1 MSDSHL
7 DGLNPAQRAAVLAPA
22 PQLVIAGA
30 GSGKTETLARRVV
43 DLISRRGEDPS
54 RLLCITFT
62 TKAAAE
68 MRARLA
74 QRLPPGRLPRWVGT
88 FHAAMARLL
97 IEDGGDVPG
106 LPRGF
111 SIMPQAEARRLLMQ
125 VAGLRD
131 AQTGTALQEV
141 ISLLKGRLA
150 KTPRGPAFARFEGAL
165 LDQAA
170 ALLPDY
176 GKALAERAALDFD
189 DLIAL
194 PVRAMRADPGLAARW
209 QGRWSEILVDEFQ
222 DTNLAQHRLVKLLA
236 GQGGRVFAVGDDAQS
251 IYGWRGAAVAELRRF
266 AEHYPAAPAP
276 LRLETNYRSTRRI
289 LLAANA
295 VAACDPEAL
304 RKTLRPAD
312 AASAL
317 GPPLSLTILETA
329 EEEGRAVARRL
340 LALRKKTPEMAWRD
354 AAVLL
359 RASFLADPLLQGL
372 REAGIPAGLVAEREP
387 EPPREIL
394 AAQAWLRLA
403 LSWRDGAWDPA
414 ADDAF
419 RRACAMPARG
429 LSGRLFARLRDHAAG
444 AGLALAAAIP
454 SLPATEEERA
464 PLQAVAETARAIA
477 DRLAAQR
484 PSPAD
489 ALQLAA
495 IGAGLADGLR
505 QASPDRL
512 AAWEAAFAAAA
523 RSGSLPAYADA
534 LALGSAGTEAEAPD
548 AVALMTL
555 HRAKG
560 LEFDHVLLP
569 GLEDGVFPHFR
580 AEAQGSL
587 DEERRLFYVG
597 LTRARKTLWLS
608 WVRHRRDWAA
618 KPSRFLAEIPPQ
630 LFRAVA

>member
-1 MSDSHL
+1 
-7 DGLNPAQRAAVLAPA
+7 P
-22 PQLVIAGA
+22 
-30 GSGKTETLARRVV
+30 
-43 DLISRRGEDPS
+43 
-54 RLLCITFT
+54 
-62 TKAAAE
+62 
-68 MRARLA
+68 
-74 QRLPPGRLPRWVGT
+74 
-88 FHAAMARLL
+88 
-97 IEDGGDVPG
+97 
-106 LPRGF
+106 
-111 SIMPQAEARRLLMQ
+111 
-125 VAGLRD
+125 
-131 AQTGTALQEV
+131 
-141 ISLLKGRLA
+141 
-150 KTPRGPAFARFEGAL
+150 
-165 LDQAA
+165 AA

-176 GKALAERAALDFD
+176 TKALAARAALDFD

-194 PVRAMRADPGLAARW
+194 PVRAMRDDPGLAARW
-209 QGRWSEILVDEFQ
+209 QGRWAEILVDEFQ

-304 RKTLRPAD
+304 RKVLRPAD
-312 AASAL
+312 ARSAM
-317 GPPLSLTILETA
+317 GPPLSLTILETP

-340 LALRKKTPEMAWRD
+340 LALKKKTPDMAWRD

-359 RASFLADPLLQGL
+359 RATFLADPLLLAL

-387 EPPREIL
+387 DPPKEIL

-403 LSWRDGAWDPA
+403 LSFRDGAWDPA

-419 RRACAMPARG
+419 RRACVLPPRG
-429 LSGRLFARLRDHAAG
+429 LSGRLFARLRDHATE

-454 SLPATEEERA
+454 TMPATADERT
-464 PLQAVAETARAIA
+464 PFQAVAATAQEIA
-477 DRLAAQR
+477 AAFASQRL
-484 PSPAD
+484 SPAD

-495 IGAGLADGLR
+495 TRAGLASGLR
-505 QASPDRL
+505 QAGPELL
-512 AAWEAAFAAAA
+512 AAWEAAFAAAG
-523 RSGSLPAYADA
+523 RSGSLGAYADA
-534 LALGSAGTEAEAPD
+534 LALGNVAGEAEAPD
-548 AVALMTL
+548 AIALMTL

-597 LTRARKTLWLS
+597 LTRARQTLWLS
-608 WVRHRRDWAA
+608 WVRRRRDWAA
-618 KPSRFLAEIPPQ
+618 KPSRFIAEIPQQ
-630 LFRAVA
+630 LFREVA